1 MTVMEESLAAEGQPT
16 GRGRVAGKVAV
27 VTGAGQI
34 DGPGIGTG
42 KATAIL
48 LARHGAR
55 VVLVDVEPQRAEVTR
70 KEIDAAG
77 GTAVVVEGDVTNAK
91 DAERFTSVALDT
103 FGRLDV
109 LVNNVGVS
117 IPGNI
122 VDLPEDTWDQQ
133 LTVNLKSVY
142 LVSRYAIPAMAAVK
156 GDGEVG
162 GGSIVN
168 ISSIG
173 ALRAIGF
180 AAYSAAKGGMIS
192 LTQEMA
198 AAHGPQGIRVN
209 VVVPGS
215 ILTPRAGHAAD
226 KLGQDYEQVK
236 RTAAAVI
243 PLGKTTRGTG
253 WDIAYAALF
262 FASDESSWITG
273 QVLTADGGV
282 SITNPPVVVAGVLR
296 EARG

>member
-1 MTVMEESLAAEGQPT
+1 MTVAEERYAGSGPPP
-16 GRGRVAGKVAV
+16 GRVADKVAI

-42 KATAIL
+42 KATALL

-55 VVLVDVEPQRAEVTR
+55 VVLVDLYPERAEETR
-70 KEIDAAG
+70 KEIESAG
-77 GTAVVVEGDVTNAK
+77 GTAITVAGDVTNAS
-91 DAERFTSVALDT
+91 DAERFTRAALDT
-103 FGRLDV
+103 FGCLDI

-117 IPGNI
+117 IPGN
-122 VDLPEDTWDQQ
+122 VLTLDEQTWGQQ
-133 LTVNLKSVY
+133 LDVNLKSVY
-142 LVSRYAIPAMAAVK
+142 LCSRHAVPAMA
-156 GDGEVG
+156 ETG
-162 GGSIVN
+162 GGAIVN

-192 LTQEMA
+192 LSQEMA

-215 ILTPRAGHAAD
+215 IQTPRASHAAG
-226 KLGQDYEQVK
+226 KLGDDIEEVK
-236 RTAAAVI
+236 RRSAAVI
-243 PLGKTTRGTG
+243 PLGRVTTGTG

-262 FASDESSWITG
+262 LASDESSWITG
-273 QVLTADGGV
+273 QVLSADGGASV
-282 SITNPPVVVAGVLR
+282 TVPAVALGGVMRELR
-296 EARG
+296 A

>member
-1 MTVMEESLAAEGQPT
+1 MTVMEESLGADGQPP

-55 VVLVDVEPQRAEVTR
+55 VVLVDIEPQRAEVTR

-77 GTAVVVEGDVTNAK
+77 GTAVVVEGDVTNAT

-122 VDLPEDTWDQQ
+122 VDMPEETWDQQ
-133 LTVNLKSVY
+133 LAVNLKSVY
-142 LVSRYAIPAMAAVK
+142 LVSRHAIPAMAAA
-156 GDGEVG
+156 G

-215 ILTPRAGHAAD
+215 ILTPRAGHAAG
-226 KLGQDYEQVK
+226 KLGQDYEEVK

-243 PLGKTTRGTG
+243 PLGRTTRGTG

-282 SITNPPVVVAGVLR
+282 SVINPPVVLAGVLK

>member
-1 MTVMEESLAAEGQPT
+1 MTVMEESLGPGGQPP

-55 VVLVDVEPQRAEVTR
+55 VVLVDLEPQRAEVTR

-91 DAERFTSVALDT
+91 DAERFTGVARDT

-122 VDLPEDTWDQQ
+122 VDMTEETWDQQ

-142 LVSRYAIPAMAAVK
+142 LVSRHAIPVMAAA
-156 GDGEVG
+156 G
-162 GGSIVN
+162 GGSIIN

-226 KLGQDYEQVK
+226 KLGQDYEEVK

-243 PLGKTTRGTG
+243 PLGRTTRGTG

-282 SITNPPVVVAGVLR
+282 SITNPPVVVAGVLK